1 MRFVSVSVFLF
12 LLSSFAIAQPE
23 NLPDILKPDE
33 ASEVEGRRIGAKVF
47 KLLPPEIYPNVP
59 GTTKDQ
65 DNPLG
70 IRGGGSFY
78 SFSTG
83 SHSHNNTPQIRL
95 EQGLL
100 VTYILSG
107 ISLFRDLGLRDLED
121 INSKSPDA
129 ELFLTYKPPKLW
141 ADIPDE
147 HKRIEARSQ
156 RYVRATVGNSYVLRS
171 IIWERFDISVAFKIL
186 QKDTDGSLTIA
197 WKKLADFPKPIVL
210 YMPDEELQSKLDAI
224 ILAEN
229 IIGYRVFV
237 KDNWIYTL
245 GPVYYSEKFQ
255 RSLHRMQVRYRGA
268 GGVLR

>member
-1 MRFVSVSVFLF
+1 MRLVSASVFLF

-23 NLPDILKPDE
+23 NLPDILKPDAMSE
-33 ASEVEGRRIGAKVF
+33 AEGQRIGAKVF

-59 GTTKDQ
+59 GSTKDK

-83 SHSHNNTPQIRL
+83 SHSHNKTPQIRS

-100 VTYILSG
+100 ITYILSG
-107 ISLFRDLGLRDLED
+107 ISLFRDLGPRDLED
-121 INSKSPDA
+121 IDSKSPEA

-141 ADIPDE
+141 SDIPDE
-147 HKRIEARSQ
+147 QKRIEGNTQ
-156 RYVRATVGNSYVLRS
+156 RYVRATVGNSYLLRS
-171 IIWERFDISVAFKIL
+171 MIWERFDIAVAFKIL
-186 QKDTDGSLTIA
+186 KKDTDGSLTIA
-197 WKKLADFPKPIVL
+197 WKQLADFPKPFVL
-210 YMPDEELQSKLDAI
+210 YMPDEELQAKLDAI
-224 ILAEN
+224 ILEEN
-229 IIGYRVFV
+229 IIGYRVV
-237 KDNWIYTL
+237 VNDNWIYTL

-255 RSLHRMQVRYRGA
+255 RSLHRMQIRYRGA